1 MNRPSIIVA
10 TLPGVQHFAAGFTCC
25 LAQPGRRVH
34 SEFVSYITGL
44 LRVVLVLLRVALQ
57 TALHYLAGRAALV
70 LAILGGALALLILA
84 HHLLPRTLAS
94 WYAALDKDGAAAAS
108 LWRSFDAL
116 CSRSFCRHLLPS
128 PIRHYELNT
137 KEEQGFAEY
146 IAAIKKQKEKLPEL
160 KDAPPAARYVRN
172 FLPERADFYR
182 AYPQARGPE
191 NVSAIYLT
199 GTSARPG
206 RVDKYLE
213 FSRAQGLTGIVF
225 DIKDVYGFVNY
236 RSALREV
243 KITQGK
249 TPPPLG
255 DLMPLVAYY
264 KEKKFYTIARVAL
277 FQDELQATKFPERQI
292 KLQSGAPLKT
302 KGRTVWVDPN
312 KRAVQDYN
320 LAIIREVLQAG
331 VDDIQLDYVRYPAEG
346 DWKIAD
352 YYGLKD
358 FSEKP
363 RVIGS
368 YLQRVHALT
377 QSYGARLSLDV
388 FGVVAWQEPLD
399 IKSTGQNMHIL
410 SQMADVI
417 SPMLYPSHFG
427 LSFGGI
433 KNPADKPALFLEEGV
448 QKLREIAPGKTIRPW
463 IQAFKWRV
471 SNYSPQYITEQIRG
485 SARAGGQ
492 GYLLWNAGNV
502 YERFPLP

>member
-1 MNRPSIIVA
+1 MAGATIDCRHRFTRCLTRQYRP
-10 TLPGVQHFAAGFTCC
+10 
-25 LAQPGRRVH
+25 VH
-34 SEFVSYITGL
+34 SEFASYVTGVA
-44 LRVVLVLLRVALQ
+44 RVVLVLLRVALQ
-57 TALHYLAGRAALV
+57 AVLQYAAGRAALL
-70 LAILGGALALLILA
+70 LAILVGAFLLLVLA
-84 HHLLPRTLAS
+84 HHVLPGPLAA
-94 WYAALDKDGAAAAS
+94 WYAALDKDKTAAAAT
-108 LWRSFDAL
+108 WRTFDAF

-128 PIRHYELNT
+128 PIRHYELHV
-137 KEEQGFAEY
+137 KEERAFVEYMTRLRAER
-146 IAAIKKQKEKLPEL
+146 EKLPAL
-160 KDAPPAARYVRN
+160 KNPLPAVRYVRE
-172 FLPERADFYR
+172 FMPGRADFYR
-182 AYPQARGPE
+182 ARPGARGPE
-191 NVSAIYLT
+191 NISAIYLK
-199 GTSARPG
+199 GTSARPA

-236 RSALREV
+236 RSALPEV

-255 DLMPLVAYY
+255 DLAPLVAYY

-292 KLQSGAPLKT
+292 KLRSGGPLKT

-312 KRAVQDYN
+312 KKAVQDYN

-331 VDDIQLDYVRYPAEG
+331 VDEIQLDYVRYPAEG
-346 DWKIAD
+346 DWKIAE
-352 YYGLKD
+352 YHGLKD

-363 RVIGS
+363 RVLGS

-377 QSYGARLSLDV
+377 QSYGAYVSLDV

-410 SQMADVI
+410 SQAADI
-417 SPMLYPSHFG
+417 LSPMLYPSHFG

-448 QKLREIAPGKTIRPW
+448 QKLRDIAPDKIIRPW
-463 IQAFKWRV
+463 IQAFPWRV
-471 SNYSPQYITEQIRG
+471 SNYSPEYITEQIRG
-485 SARAGGQ
+485 AKKAGAQ
-492 GYLLWNAGNV
+492 GYLLWNAGNE
-502 YERFPLP
+502 YERFAVP